1 METFDY
7 NNDTNVEDLT
17 DDLNQID
24 RLEKITKIKD
34 FVKGLDT
41 KTREKIEKNLNVDKS
56 LGNLINERLIVP
68 NQSLAMI
75 PEEDTSRSDDVTFL
89 KEVPLRRKKPV
100 CKLVKCEFPIN
111 DNDND
116 IDLIRYVS
124 PTRKCKQNKQENNK
138 TKRQIVEN
146 EVEFVK
152 KVLSHPRDRLKRRKI
167 KSKLRT
173 NRTAYLLINP
183 ENILSVGDYLK
194 RLKRKWKSETPNE
207 ENFNKIIALEPSTE
221 PKLNSLNSLHPRER
235 YKRKAK
241 QLKEKCDRNQ
251 LKFKGR
257 EASYLKY
264 PKTVC
269 DEEFLKE
276 VPEFNFRTKLS
287 ERNKTCRNKIM

>member
-7 NNDTNVEDLT
+7 SNDTNVEDLT
-17 DDLNQID
+17 DDLSQID

-34 FVKGLDT
+34 FLKGLDT
-41 KTREKIEKNLNVDKS
+41 KTREEIEKNLNVDKS

-89 KEVPLRRKKPV
+89 KEVSLRRKKPV
-100 CKLVKCEFPIN
+100 RKLVKREFPIN

-183 ENILSVGDYLK
+183 ENIQPVGNYLK
-194 RLKRKWKSETPNE
+194 RLKRKCKLETPNK

-221 PKLNSLNSLHPRER
+221 PKLNSLNSLHPRE
-235 YKRKAK
+235 KPNN
-241 QLKEKCDRNQ
+241 LKKN
-251 LKFKGR
+251 
-257 EASYLKY
+257 
-264 PKTVC
+264 VI
-269 DEEFLKE
+269 
-276 VPEFNFRTKLS
+276 VIN
-287 ERNKTCRNKIM
+287 